1 VFGENTV
8 KQKQSVKGHVWI
20 DDRLFPRLM
29 FYAFFFVGILS
40 VEAVIATARLLEGE
54 KLQYDFVLLVTV
66 TAVTFVL
73 FLLEGTL
80 STRRRTSPVAT
91 KS

>member
-1 VFGENTV
+1 
-8 KQKQSVKGHVWI
+8 VKGHVWI
-20 DDRLFPRLM
+20 GGRLFPRLM

-40 VEAVIATARLLEGE
+40 IEAVIAAGRLLEGE
-54 KLQYDFVLLVTV
+54 QLQYDFILLVTV
-66 TAVTFVL
+66 TTISFVL

-80 STRRRTSPVAT
+80 STRLRTSPVAT